1 VAFYRVDG
9 SPIRFV
15 VLASIC
21 IAAFG
26 RISAPPPERRG
37 GAAKLAGEWDGLREA
52 GVKEVV
58 AWASDWEKVA
68 QKFDQ
73 IADSIGQW
81 LDSIF

>member
-1 VAFYRVDG
+1 
-9 SPIRFV
+9 
-15 VLASIC
+15 
-21 IAAFG
+21 
-26 RISAPPPERRG
+26 
-37 GAAKLAGEWDGLREA
+37 LAGEWDGLREA